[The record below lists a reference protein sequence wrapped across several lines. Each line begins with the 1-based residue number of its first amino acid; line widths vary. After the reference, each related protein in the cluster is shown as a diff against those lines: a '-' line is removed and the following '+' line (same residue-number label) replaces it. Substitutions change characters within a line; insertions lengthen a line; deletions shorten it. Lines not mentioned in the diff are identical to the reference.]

1 MGGHI
6 TGHVCPAGDVRQ
18 TAAKIGTG
26 SRSYWGPAGVI
37 QLTSGQRQ
45 TVHWEKVNS
54 L

>member
-45 TVHWEKVNS
+45 TVHWEKG
-54 L
+54 